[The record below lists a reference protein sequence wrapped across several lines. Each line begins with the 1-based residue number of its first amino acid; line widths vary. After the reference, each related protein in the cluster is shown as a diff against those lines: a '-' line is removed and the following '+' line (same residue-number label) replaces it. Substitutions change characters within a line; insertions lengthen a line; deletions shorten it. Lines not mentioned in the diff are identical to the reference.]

1 MSNLEKLTIYD
12 IIQEALQHMPQMP
25 KTVSPLLAM
34 LVYLTIWICIL
45 SLMPKTEV
53 LGIQILAIAA
63 SLVIFCMSLD
73 LLYFYDKTRMGSQFN
88 WSLPLLP
95 EYGIDFS
102 LGLDGNSFCFLLLTT
117 FIIPLCL
124 LACNSVK
131 VESRKQF
138 ILLILLLELFLIAS
152 FITRNLFFFF
162 VFFES
167 VVIPMYILMG
177 VYGARERKIHAVKLF
192 FLYTL
197 AGSFAFFFALLYI
210 FKYFSSFEYD
220 VLTEVILSPLDQML
234 LFPLFFIAFAVKVP
248 IVPFHIWL
256 PEAHV
261 EAPTIGSVILA
272 SLLLKLGGY
281 GMLRCAVAMCP
292 WGCVYYQ
299 GLINALCVIS
309 IIYAS
314 LAIFAQSDLKRMIA
328 YSSVAHMNLAML
340 GLFADTQQGMEGA
353 IYLMITHG
361 VVSAGLFFCIGVI
374 YDRGHTRDIK
384 HYSGLVQVMP
394 LFCLFFFIFNLANMG
409 FPGTSNFVGELLIL
423 SGLFE
428 NNPFVMVFAAT
439 GIVLSA
445 AYAIWIFNRLAFG
458 TKKKAEENVAEYA
471 DLNRVEFYILLI
483 LVIAVI
489 LLGVYSSWVTGL
501 AGLAVKKILSNKFR
515 KR

>member
-1 MSNLEKLTIYD
+1 MIEFEKLIYSGLVID
-12 IIQEALQHMPQMP
+12 ALNNMPPMP
-25 KTVSPLLAM
+25 KNTAPLLAM
-34 LVYLTIWICIL
+34 LVYLTVWICIL
-45 SLMPKTEV
+45 SLMPKTQI
-53 LGIQILAIAA
+53 LGIQILAIGA
-63 SLVIFCMSLD
+63 SLVVFCMSLD
-73 LLYFYDKTRMGSQFN
+73 LLYLYDKTHLGCQFK
-88 WSLPLLP
+88 WSLPIIP
-95 EYGIDFS
+95 EYGINFS

-131 VESRKQF
+131 VESRKEY
-138 ILLILLLELFLIAS
+138 ILLILVLELFLIAS
-152 FITRNLFFFF
+152 FVTRNLFFFF
-162 VFFES
+162 IFFES
-167 VVIPMYILMG
+167 VVIPMYILIG
-177 VYGARERKIHAVKLF
+177 KHGARDRKIHAVKLF

-210 FKYFSSFEYD
+210 FKNFGSFEYD
-220 VLTEVILSPLDQML
+220 MLTEVLLAPKDQLL

-281 GMLRCAVAMCP
+281 GMLRCAVSMCP
-292 WGCVYYQ
+292 WACIYYQ
-299 GLINALCVIS
+299 ELIHALCVIS

-314 LAIFAQSDLKRMIA
+314 GVIFAQSDLKRMIA
-328 YSSVAHMNLAML
+328 YSSVAHMNLALL
-340 GLFADTQQGMEGA
+340 GLFADTQQGLEGA

-361 VVSAGLFFCIGVI
+361 VVSAGLFFSIGVA

-384 HYSGLVQVMP
+384 HYTGLVQVMP
-394 LFCLFFFIFNLANMG
+394 VFCLFFFIFNLANMG
-409 FPGTSNFVGELLIL
+409 FPGTSNFVGEILIL

-445 AYAIWIFNRLAFG
+445 AYSIWIFNRFAFG
-458 TKKKAEENVAEYA
+458 TKKKAEENVANYA

-483 LVIAVI
+483 LVIVVI
-489 LLGVYSSWVTGL
+489 LLGIYSTWITGL